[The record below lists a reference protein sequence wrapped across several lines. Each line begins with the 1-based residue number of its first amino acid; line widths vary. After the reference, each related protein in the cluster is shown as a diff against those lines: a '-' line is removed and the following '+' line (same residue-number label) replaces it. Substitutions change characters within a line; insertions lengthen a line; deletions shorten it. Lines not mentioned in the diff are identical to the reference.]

1 MKKFIERCLCSV
13 SLTMILLLASCSN
26 ETSNETSN
34 NKSKQQLLTV
44 VQGDTEFNHL
54 DRIIRCSGYAVYRT
68 EDGKHLV
75 VAGTYYEI
83 EEEK

>member
-26 ETSNETSN
+26 ETSN
-34 NKSKQQLLTV
+34 NKSKQQLVTV

-54 DRIIRCSGYAVYRT
+54 DFIIRSSNYAIYRT
-68 EDGKHLV
+68 EDGRHLV

-83 EEEK
+83 EEEN